1 MVFRPIKLTKILLTK
16 QFFRNPTMTQ
26 QTSNYELEFQP
37 LVLRISNSLAKKLN
51 EMAETENISKA
62 DIVRRALGFYAL
74 ALEAEN
80 RGQITAFVNEQ
91 NEIFEMIKINNNQK
105 HYFYY
110 SKIHQAF
117 SERLEQPDV
126 LTNPANYLG
135 PNWEDVL
142 NFWIYLDTLS
152 DQEKKKMND
161 LYWDLNDD
169 ARESAIIASRDA
181 ADDVVGE
188 DFRYAAWF
196 AACDVTGG
204 WVVFGFATYEL
215 IGDVKNKVAY
225 DLIMSHKKS

>member
-16 QFFRNPTMTQ
+16 QFFRNPTMAK

-37 LVLRISNSLAKKLN
+37 LVLRISNSLAEKLN

-80 RGQITAFVNEQ
+80 RGQITAFVSEQ
-91 NEIFEMIKINNNQK
+91 DEIFEKIKININQK

-117 SERLEQPDV
+117 SERLKQPEA
-126 LTNPANYLG
+126 LTNPEKYFG
-135 PNWEDVL
+135 PNAPKVL
-142 NFWIYLDTLS
+142 KFWKHIEGLS
-152 DQEKKKMND
+152 YEEKKKMDD
-161 LYWDLNDD
+161 LYSDLDYNV
-169 ARESAIIASRDA
+169 RESAIVSARDA
-181 ADDVVGE
+181 ADEVVGVK
-188 DFRYAAWF
+188 FRNTAWWAAVNITEWK
-196 AACDVTGG
+196 
-204 WVVFGFATYEL
+204 VFGFATYEL
-215 IGDVKNKVAY
+215 IGNVDNKVAY